1 MKLSINFFETV
12 RDKVTV
18 SSAVGKKVTLTK
30 KGVEYGGLCPFHNE
44 KTPSFTVNDI
54 KRFYHCFGCA
64 AHGDVIRFVAETSGM
79 SYKEAAIKLAEENSI
94 EIPKLSKEEERA
106 YEEIDQ
112 IQNILGLA
120 AQFFQTNMNDNVTQY
135 LKSRDINDEVTQA
148 FGMGYAP
155 GSKSLTAYLEKNKIP
170 LMMMSKAGLVS
181 KGEDGRPYEVFRDRL
196 MFPIKNIYG
205 KVIGFGGRTM
215 SDAMPKY
222 LNSPE
227 TIVFK
232 KNETL
237 YGENTAMG
245 AAYRKGQ
252 MIVVEGYMDT
262 IALQKNGFENCVASL
277 GTAVTVNHIAKLWR
291 SVDEIIMC
299 LDGDEAGIRASSKVV
314 DLVLPQV
321 SYIKKVS
328 FVILPKSMDPDEILQ
343 KRGRQYFEQVLEK
356 RLSLSEMIWYLE
368 TRAGV
373 GASAE
378 ARANLE
384 HRLENTTQIVADPVL
399 RRNYSRFFKDQSWK
413 YFSGGKRVLGHSDM
427 ELPTNLNES
436 ELIEHSIF
444 SLLVKI
450 PDLLSDMYVQETLSR
465 LALESEILC
474 AFRSYLLEI
483 SESLTPESLKVLV
496 EKTRFAQLFVLLS
509 APSAIFLNISNI
521 DKEYNHKLLWEM
533 LIKKHS
539 LLRSKLEYVVLLN
552 SMDDGAFAKARV
564 YQQEIIKTQQD
575 IDKISE
581 SLIESGDNGR
591 YI

>member
-1 MKLSINFFETV
+1 MKLSINFFETI
-12 RDKVTV
+12 RDKVAV
-18 SSAVGKKVTLTK
+18 SSVVGKKVTLTK

-64 AHGDVIRFVAETSGM
+64 AHGDVIRFVAETSGL
-79 SYKEAAIKLAEENSI
+79 SYKEAAIKLAEDNGI

-112 IQNILGLA
+112 VQNVLSLA
-120 AQFFQTNMNDNVTQY
+120 EQFFQTSMNDNVTQY
-135 LKSRDINDEVTQA
+135 LQSRDISEVTTQA
-148 FGMGYAP
+148 FGLGYAP

-170 LMMMSKAGLVS
+170 LMMMNKAGLVS

-232 KNETL
+232 KSETL
-237 YGENTAMG
+237 YGENTAIG

-277 GTAVTVNHIAKLWR
+277 GTAVTVNHVAKLWR

-299 LDGDEAGIRASSKVV
+299 LDGDEAGVRASSKVV

-321 SYIKKVS
+321 SYIKRVS
-328 FVILPKSMDPDEILQ
+328 FVILPKATDPDEILQ
-343 KRGRQYFEQVLEK
+343 KRGKQYFEQLLEK
-356 RLSLSEMIWYLE
+356 RLSLSEMVWYLE
-368 TRAGV
+368 TRSGV
-373 GASAE
+373 GSSAE
-378 ARANLE
+378 ARAKLE
-384 HRLENTTQIVADPVL
+384 HKLEKITEIVADSVL
-399 RRNYSRFFKDQSWK
+399 RRNYARFFKDQSWK
-413 YFSGGKRVLGHSDM
+413 YFSCGRKMLARPDLEM
-427 ELPTNLNES
+427 PTNLSES

-450 PDLLSDMYVQETLSR
+450 PSLLSDMHRQETLSR
-465 LALESEILC
+465 LTLQSEILC

-483 SESLTPESLKVLV
+483 TESLTPESLKVLV

-521 DKEYNHKLLWEM
+521 DTEYNHKLLWEM

-539 LLRSKLEYVVLLN
+539 LLRSKIEYITLLN
-552 SMDDGAFAKARV
+552 SMNDGAFAKAQV
-564 YQQEIIKTQQD
+564 YQQEIIKTQQE

-581 SLIESGDNGR
+581 SLIESGGE
-591 YI
+591 